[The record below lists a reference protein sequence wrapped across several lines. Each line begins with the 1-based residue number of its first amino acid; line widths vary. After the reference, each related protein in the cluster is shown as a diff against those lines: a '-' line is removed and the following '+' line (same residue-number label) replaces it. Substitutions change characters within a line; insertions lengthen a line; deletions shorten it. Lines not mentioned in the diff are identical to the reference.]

1 MATSRDDFVIAI
13 RSAFLKKGNQQRFS
27 LIALIFFSIA
37 LIALSRFN
45 FPAINYLK
53 ISLNEIIY
61 RASFVVSIPE
71 QQIQNASIALNKH
84 FKLYK
89 DLEIT
94 KKKIKQLE
102 YEKYNSNYLT
112 SENKRL
118 RKLIDEYIIK
128 SDELVA
134 KVLLD
139 KNSPFLKSIIV
150 NKGSKDDVKLGM
162 AVLDDQYLIGK
173 IVEVNYSTSRAL
185 LVSDLNS
192 KIPISVEPGNL
203 LSILSGTGKDFGK
216 IQYTQEDFNFQ
227 ESDIVYTSGSGGIFK
242 SGIPIGKIKIDNN
255 KNIKVKFFSN
265 LSQITFVKL
274 VAFEKGEIKWAF
286 KLKHLYLKNFLHLF
300 L

>member
-27 LIALIFFSIA
+27 LIVLIFFSIS
-37 LIALSRFN
+37 LIVLSRFN
-45 FPAINYLK
+45 VPAINYLK
-53 ISLNEIIY
+53 VSLNEIIY

-71 QQIQNASIALNKH
+71 QQIQNASIALEKH
-84 FKLYK
+84 FKLYE
-89 DLEIT
+89 DLKIT
-94 KKKIKQLE
+94 KKRIKELE
-102 YEKYNSNYLT
+102 FEKYNSNYL
-112 SENKRL
+112 SAENTRL
-118 RKLIDEYIIK
+118 RKLIDEYIVQ

-150 NKGSKDDVKLGM
+150 NKGSKDGVKLGM
-162 AVLDDQYLIGK
+162 AVLDNQYLIGK

-203 LSILSGTGKDFGK
+203 LSILSGTGKSYGK
-216 IQYTQEDFNFQ
+216 IQYTQQDFIFQ
-227 ESDIVYTSGSGGIFK
+227 ESNVVYTSGSGGIFK
-242 SGIPIGKIKIDNN
+242 SGIPIGKIKIESNE
-255 KNIKVKFFSN
+255 NIRVNFFSN

-274 VAFEKGEIKWAF
+274 ISFEKEEIK
-286 KLKHLYLKNFLHLF
+286 
-300 L
+300 

>member
-27 LIALIFFSIA
+27 LIVLIFFSIS
-37 LIALSRFN
+37 LILLSRLN
-45 FPAINYLK
+45 LPAINYLK

-61 RASFVVSIPE
+61 RVSFVVSIPE
-71 QQIQNASIALNKH
+71 QQIQNASIALKKH
-84 FKLYK
+84 FKLYDDVK
-89 DLEIT
+89 IT
-94 KKKIKQLE
+94 KKRIKQLE
-102 YEKYNSNYLT
+102 FEKYNSNYL
-112 SENKRL
+112 SAENTRL
-118 RKLIDEYIIK
+118 RKLIDEYIVQ

-150 NKGSKDDVKLGM
+150 NKGSKDSVKLGM
-162 AVLDDQYLIGK
+162 AVLDNQYLIGK

-203 LSILSGTGKDFGK
+203 LSILSGTGKSYGK

-227 ESDIVYTSGSGGIFK
+227 ESNVVYTSGSGGIFK
-242 SGIPIGKIKIDNN
+242 SGIPIGKIKIDSN
-255 KNIKVKFFSN
+255 KNVRVNFFSN

-274 VAFEKGEIKWAF
+274 ISFEKEGIK
-286 KLKHLYLKNFLHLF
+286 
-300 L
+300 

>member
-27 LIALIFFSIA
+27 LIVLIFFSIS
-37 LIALSRFN
+37 LIVLSRFN
-45 FPAINYLK
+45 LPAINYLK

-61 RASFVVSIPE
+61 RASFIVSIPE

-84 FKLYK
+84 FKLYE
-89 DLEIT
+89 DLEKT
-94 KKKIKQLE
+94 KKKLKQFE
-102 YEKYNSNYLT
+102 FEKHNSNYLT

-118 RKLIDEYIIK
+118 RKLIDEYIIQ

-150 NKGSKDDVKLGM
+150 NKGSKDGVKLGM

-203 LSILSGTGKDFGK
+203 LSILSGTGKSYGK
-216 IQYTQEDFNFQ
+216 IQYTQEDFEFQ
-227 ESDIVYTSGSGGIFK
+227 NSNIVYTSGSGGIFK
-242 SGIPIGKIKIDNN
+242 SGIPIGKIEIKSNN
-255 KNIKVKFFSN
+255 NIKVNFFSN

-274 VAFEKGEIKWAF
+274 ISFEKEEIKWVF
-286 KLKHLYLKNFLHLF
+286 KLKHRYLKNF
-300 L
+300 

>member
-71 QQIQNASIALNKH
+71 QQIQNVSIALNKH
-84 FKLYK
+84 IKLYK
-89 DLEIT
+89 DLELT

-102 YEKYNSNYLT
+102 YEKYNSNYLKA
-112 SENKRL
+112 ENKRL

-162 AVLDDQYLIGK
+162 AVLDNQYLVGK

-203 LSILSGTGKDFGK
+203 L
-216 IQYTQEDFNFQ
+216 
-227 ESDIVYTSGSGGIFK
+227 
-242 SGIPIGKIKIDNN
+242 
-255 KNIKVKFFSN
+255 
-265 LSQITFVKL
+265 
-274 VAFEKGEIKWAF
+274 
-286 KLKHLYLKNFLHLF
+286 
-300 L
+300 

>member
-27 LIALIFFSIA
+27 LIVLIFFSIS
-37 LIALSRFN
+37 LIVLSRLN
-45 FPAINYLK
+45 VPAINYLK
-53 ISLNEIIY
+53 VSLNEIIY

-71 QQIQNASIALNKH
+71 QQLQNASIALKNH
-84 FKLYK
+84 FKLYE
-89 DLEIT
+89 DLKIT
-94 KKKIKQLE
+94 KKKIKELE
-102 YEKYNSNYLT
+102 FEKYNSNYL
-112 SENKRL
+112 SAENTRL
-118 RKLIDEYIIK
+118 RKLIDEYIVQ

-150 NKGSKDDVKLGM
+150 NKGSKDGVKLGM
-162 AVLDDQYLIGK
+162 AVLDNQYLIGK

-203 LSILSGTGKDFGK
+203 LSILSGTGKSYGK

-227 ESDIVYTSGSGGIFK
+227 ESNVVYTSGSGGIFK
-242 SGIPIGKIKIDNN
+242 SGIPIGKIKIDSN
-255 KNIKVKFFSN
+255 KNVRVNFFSN

-274 VAFEKGEIKWAF
+274 ISFEKEGIKWAF
-286 KLKHLYLKNFLHLF
+286 RLKNHF
-300 L
+300 

>member
-27 LIALIFFSIA
+27 LIVLIFFSIS
-37 LIALSRFN
+37 LIVLSRLN
-45 FPAINYLK
+45 VPAINYLK

-71 QQIQNASIALNKH
+71 QQLQNASIALKNH
-84 FKLYK
+84 FKLYE
-89 DLEIT
+89 DLKIT
-94 KKKIKQLE
+94 KKKIKELE
-102 YEKYNSNYLT
+102 FEKYNSNYL
-112 SENKRL
+112 SAENTRL
-118 RKLIDEYIIK
+118 RKLIDEYIIQ

-150 NKGSKDDVKLGM
+150 NKGSKDGVKLGM
-162 AVLDDQYLIGK
+162 AVLDNQYLIGK

-203 LSILSGTGKDFGK
+203 LSILSGTGKSYGK

-227 ESDIVYTSGSGGIFK
+227 ESNVVYTSGSGGIFK
-242 SGIPIGKIKIDNN
+242 SGIPIGKVKIESNE
-255 KNIKVKFFSN
+255 NIRVNFFSN

-274 VAFEKGEIKWAF
+274 ISFEKEEIEWAF
-286 KLKHLYLKNFLHLF
+286 RLKNLF
-300 L
+300 LENF

>member
-27 LIALIFFSIA
+27 LIVLIFFSIF

-45 FPAINYLK
+45 VPAINYLK
-53 ISLNEIIY
+53 VSLNEIIY

-71 QQIQNASIALNKH
+71 QQIQNASIALKKH
-84 FKLYK
+84 FKLYE

-94 KKKIKQLE
+94 KKRIKELE
-102 YEKYNSNYLT
+102 FEKYNSNYL
-112 SENKRL
+112 SAENTRL
-118 RKLIDEYIIK
+118 RKLIDEYIVQ

-150 NKGSKDDVKLGM
+150 NKGSKDGVKLGM
-162 AVLDDQYLIGK
+162 AVLDNQYLIGK

-192 KIPISVEPGNL
+192 KIPVSVEPGNL
-203 LSILSGTGKDFGK
+203 LSILSGTGKSYGK
-216 IQYTQEDFNFQ
+216 IQYTQQDFIFQ
-227 ESDIVYTSGSGGIFK
+227 ESNVVYTSGSGGIFK
-242 SGIPIGKIKIDNN
+242 SGIPIGKIKIESNE
-255 KNIKVKFFSN
+255 NIRVNFFSN

-274 VAFEKGEIKWAF
+274 ISFEKEEIK
-286 KLKHLYLKNFLHLF
+286 
-300 L
+300 

>member
-71 QQIQNASIALNKH
+71 QQIQNVSIALNKH
-84 FKLYK
+84 IKLYK
-89 DLEIT
+89 DLELT

-102 YEKYNSNYLT
+102 YEKYNSNYLKA
-112 SENKRL
+112 ENKRL

-162 AVLDDQYLIGK
+162 AVLDNQYLVGK

-192 KIPISVEPGNL
+192 KIPISIEPGNL

-216 IQYTQEDFNFQ
+216 IQYTQQDFNFQ

-242 SGIPIGKIKIDNN
+242 SGIPIGKIKIDTN

-274 VAFEKGEIKWAF
+274 VSFEKGEIKWAF
-286 KLKHLYLKNFLHLF
+286 KLKNLYLKSF
-300 L
+300 

>member
-13 RSAFLKKGNQQRFS
+13 RSAFLKRGNQQRFS
-27 LIALIFFSIA
+27 LIVLIFFSIF

-45 FPAINYLK
+45 LPAINYLK

-61 RASFVVSIPE
+61 RSSFIVSIPE

-84 FKLYK
+84 FKLYE
-89 DLEIT
+89 DLEII
-94 KKKIKQLE
+94 KKKLKQSE
-102 YEKYNSNYLT
+102 FEKYNSNYLIG
-112 SENKRL
+112 ENKRL
-118 RKLIDEYIIK
+118 RKLIDEYIIQ

-150 NKGSKDDVKLGM
+150 NKGSKDKVKLGM

-203 LSILSGTGKDFGK
+203 LSILSGTGKRYGK
-216 IQYTQEDFNFQ
+216 IQYTQQDFEFQ
-227 ESDIVYTSGSGGIFK
+227 NSNIVYTSGSGGIFK
-242 SGIPIGKIKIDNN
+242 SGIPIGKIEIDSNN
-255 KNIKVKFFSN
+255 NIKVKFFSN

-274 VAFEKGEIKWAF
+274 VSFEKEAIK
-286 KLKHLYLKNFLHLF
+286 
-300 L
+300 

>member
-13 RSAFLKKGNQQRFS
+13 RSAFLKRGNQQRFS
-27 LIALIFFSIA
+27 LIVLIFFSIF

-45 FPAINYLK
+45 LPAINYLK

-61 RASFVVSIPE
+61 RSSFIVSIPE

-84 FKLYK
+84 FKLYE

-94 KKKIKQLE
+94 KKKLKQSE
-102 YEKYNSNYLT
+102 FEKYNSNYLIG
-112 SENKRL
+112 ENKRL
-118 RKLIDEYIIK
+118 RKLINEYIIQ

-150 NKGSKDDVKLGM
+150 NKGSKDGVKLGM

-203 LSILSGTGKDFGK
+203 LSILSGTGKRYGK
-216 IQYTQEDFNFQ
+216 IQYTQQDFEFQ
-227 ESDIVYTSGSGGIFK
+227 NSNIVYTSGSGGIFK
-242 SGIPIGKIKIDNN
+242 SGIPIGKIEIDSNN
-255 KNIKVKFFSN
+255 NIKVKFFSN

-274 VAFEKGEIKWAF
+274 VSFEKEAIKWVF
-286 KLKHLYLKNFLHLF
+286 KLKHQYLKNF
-300 L
+300 